1 MGRVKPKGSKTK
13 EQDGPSRFDAW
24 ADISQSFQQPRWK
37 MYELEFEKGRD
48 EKVQVFGHYIVAT
61 GDEIWCIG
69 GFRPCERAKISLL
82 KLKLHSKCWDDLTPP
97 DNAIAPAWRWGHSAC
112 VIGKQVVQKQVISSI
127 LLCGGFNKNCN
138 HDDVWHFCPK
148 EKVFTEPQAS
158 LQRLP
163 FHGAYHSLAYDSFSE
178 EAYIF
183 GGQCCVGGPYVY
195 SDRVLIA
202 QMRRHRRGWQ
212 ELRTSGVKPPARAQ
226 HAAVIVESGTMIIY
240 GGANSSSTL
249 HDVWTL
255 DLRKAP
261 PQWSEVRTSS
271 QAPFVS
277 RFFTPRDFEVVSSRP
292 QMASHGSGVIVVGEG
307 RGHCLSLWALQLG
320 RWHSLPAAGAPTWAG
335 NFAATFLGDTC
346 STTQNRGTRLLVFG
360 GENCRGQCG
369 GLPGGALHH
378 GGLWTLDLILKPSNV
393 LQRTLRCL

>member
-1 MGRVKPKGSKTK
+1 MTFCNLAAHGLPHEQATVHVGRHELYTEITSGSHASHEQFGSFMGRVKPKGSKTK

-195 SDRVLIA
+195 SDRDLDIP
-202 QMRRHRRGWQ
+202 WN
-212 ELRTSGVKPPARAQ
+212 LS
-226 HAAVIVESGTMIIY
+226 
-240 GGANSSSTL
+240 
-249 HDVWTL
+249 WTF
-255 DLRKAP
+255 
-261 PQWSEVRTSS
+261 E
-271 QAPFVS
+271 
-277 RFFTPRDFEVVSSRP
+277 DFGKR
-292 QMASHGSGVIVVGEG
+292 
-307 RGHCLSLWALQLG
+307 
-320 RWHSLPAAGAPTWAG
+320 
-335 NFAATFLGDTC
+335 
-346 STTQNRGTRLLVFG
+346 
-360 GENCRGQCG
+360 CG
-369 GLPGGALHH
+369 GKSLIERPG
-378 GGLWTLDLILKPSNV
+378 
-393 LQRTLRCL
+393 